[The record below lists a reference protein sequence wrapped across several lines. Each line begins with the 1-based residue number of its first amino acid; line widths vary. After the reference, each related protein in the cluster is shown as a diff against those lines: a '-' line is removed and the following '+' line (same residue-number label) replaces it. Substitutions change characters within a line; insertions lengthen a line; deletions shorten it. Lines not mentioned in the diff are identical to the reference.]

1 MPECVTDWAAGVQE
15 ALCRAQVTST
25 RPMLGGQMSTPRRP
39 TGGNSR
45 VNESSDTSD
54 KPVKPQDYAGLR
66 AELAELVD
74 DFRYR

>member
-1 MPECVTDWAAGVQE
+1 MSPSAPAAA
-15 ALCRAQVTST
+15 ALSKRSG
-25 RPMLGGQMSTPRRP
+25 PMLGGQMSTPRRP

-66 AELAELVD
+66 AETAELVD